1 MAGGKEPPFGE
12 IFRNHGRFC
21 TSGKEVQQQQQQ
33 HINVIQV
40 LHVDCSSS
48 STVSLRNNGSNF
60 CGGSILSP
68 LFVIT
73 TAECVHNT
81 SNIAS
86 FSILAGTI
94 NLDTSSSN
102 KFYQIRSIASNKPT
116 SKL

>member
-1 MAGGKEPPFGE
+1 MAGGKEPPLGE

-21 TSGKEVQQQQQQ
+21 TSGKAIQQQQQ

-40 LHVDCSSS
+40 RHVDCSSS
-48 STVSLRNNGSNF
+48 STVSLRNNGSHF

-86 FSILAGTI
+86 FSILAETI

-102 KFYQIRSIASNKPT
+102 KFYQIRSIASNKPIF
-116 SKL
+116 KL